1 MEGLSSQRD
10 ILLSVKEAIPAI
22 HLIASHRS
30 QRPEILSVADTSYL
44 EPQNHTDEA
53 EKLAFI
59 TDVVQKHNVQ
69 LIHCGR
75 NCSWFEK
82 HRAAIESLDVKL
94 ITGATSL
101 DTFALADDKFNYA
114 QVMAQ
119 HGLPVVDS
127 MMITDVETL
136 EEALLNKPF
145 GDKAVCIKPV
155 TGIYGLGFWRFD
167 DTASFMK
174 PLNDPDS
181 RRIHPQQYLHALR
194 TIDKFEPLLLMP
206 YLQGPERSVDM
217 IVDHGQVLGAIG
229 RRKEGVY
236 QQMELDGPA
245 IELAKACAQIMNAD
259 GLVNVQTRNDAD
271 GNPVLLEINM
281 RPSGGICY
289 TNHSGVNLP
298 GLFAQYH
305 LGLITADEIK
315 TNIYT
320 HFSPAVVRSV
330 TSVLPVSMDL

>member
-10 ILLSVKEAIPAI
+10 ILLSVKEAVPGI
-22 HLIASHRS
+22 HLVASHRS

-44 EPQNHTDEA
+44 EPQNHTEEA
-53 EKLAFI
+53 EKLTFI
-59 TDVVQKHNVQ
+59 RDVVQKHNVQ

-82 HRAAIESLDVKL
+82 HRQYIETLNVKL
-94 ITGATSL
+94 VTGATSL
-101 DTFALADDKFNYA
+101 DTFVLADDKFQYA

-119 HGLPVVDS
+119 HGLPVVES
-127 MMITDVETL
+127 MMIPDVETL
-136 EEALLNKPF
+136 EKAIQEKPF
-145 GDKAVCIKPV
+145 NEHAVCIKPV

-167 DTASFMK
+167 DSISFMK

-181 RRIHPQQYLHALR
+181 RRIHPEQYLHALR
-194 TIDKFEPLLLMP
+194 SVDQFEPLLLMP

-217 IVDHGQVLGAIG
+217 IVDHGLVLGAIG

-245 IELAKACAQIMNAD
+245 IELAKACAQIMQAD
-259 GLVNVQTRNDAD
+259 GLVNVQTRNDKD

-315 TNIYT
+315 ANIHS
-320 HFSPAVVRSV
+320 HFSPAVVRSI
-330 TSVLPVSMDL
+330 TTVLPVSMDL